1 LQVLTIGQHAHLDVT
16 STKVNQTNLKHVC
29 LNFTLINAF
38 TMYALLSSNV
48 ITSFLQC
55 YVEVVGSAPPK
66 APVPLE
72 LRWLSV
78 RFILFILSLDAMLYY
93 TLLNL

>member
-16 STKVNQTNLKHVC
+16 STKVNQPNLKHVC

-48 ITSFLQC
+48 IYNVFSTMLCGGRGFSPTKGPSSF
-55 YVEVVGSAPPK
+55 
-66 APVPLE
+66 
-72 LRWLSV
+72 R
-78 RFILFILSLDAMLYY
+78 
-93 TLLNL
+93 T